1 MTLFDTAEIV
11 DRPGHT
17 PPNLFSGDKAVLV
30 VYSIDES
37 DSFDSLPSWIDTFF
51 SWASDAVIGLV
62 SNKIDLEYKR
72 EVSKAR
78 AKELAELYEIPS
90 DLIFEVSALDDTN
103 IQTMFDV
110 IATKIQPAAKKST
123 EKATKPPSNRSRSIC

>member
-51 SWASDAVIGLV
+51 S
-62 SNKIDLEYKR
+62 
-72 EVSKAR
+72 
-78 AKELAELYEIPS
+78 
-90 DLIFEVSALDDTN
+90 
-103 IQTMFDV
+103 
-110 IATKIQPAAKKST
+110 
-123 EKATKPPSNRSRSIC
+123 

>member
-17 PPNLFSGDKAVLV
+17 PPNLFSGGKAVLV

-51 SWASDAVIGLV
+51 SRASDAVIGLV
-62 SNKIDLEYKR
+62 GNKIDLEYKR
-72 EVSKAR
+72 KCQKPEQRSLLNCTR
-78 AKELAELYEIPS
+78 YL
-90 DLIFEVSALDDTN
+90 LI
-103 IQTMFDV
+103 
-110 IATKIQPAAKKST
+110 
-123 EKATKPPSNRSRSIC
+123 